1 MISDDQIEIINLFDI
16 LIKDMYN
23 ILVKILHEDLPKA
36 KIDVVKKMKKMKMI
50 KNKMQLEQQ
59 VYSKKKP
66 LISNEAL
73 NSINIPKKDFE
84 ELKNKVKNM
93 SQDLEKI
100 KKSNDDLS
108 EKFENLSKELGV
120 ENADFEEKLSK
131 VNKKNEGKIAD
142 LEKEIDNIKINSINH
157 FAFSRKLLIIF
168 H

>member
-1 MISDDQIEIINLFDI
+1 
-16 LIKDMYN
+16 
-23 ILVKILHEDLPKA
+23 
-36 KIDVVKKMKKMKMI
+36 
-50 KNKMQLEQQ
+50 
-59 VYSKKKP
+59 
-66 LISNEAL
+66 
-73 NSINIPKKDFE
+73 
-84 ELKNKVKNM
+84 M